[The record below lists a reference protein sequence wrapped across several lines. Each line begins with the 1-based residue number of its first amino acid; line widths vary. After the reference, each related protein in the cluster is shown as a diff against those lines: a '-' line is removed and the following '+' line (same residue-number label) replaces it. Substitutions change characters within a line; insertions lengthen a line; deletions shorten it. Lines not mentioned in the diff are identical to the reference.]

1 VISPRPVTKIFSSV
15 SLEVSLIL
23 HLCALPGIIQ
33 EPEARTRVNINN
45 NNINNPRAVE
55 LEATSENKEDV
66 ETSHVVQEVTEM
78 LLEEEEEEG
87 IIQLT
92 SI

>member
-1 VISPRPVTKIFSSV
+1 
-15 SLEVSLIL
+15 
-23 HLCALPGIIQ
+23 
-33 EPEARTRVNINN
+33 
-45 NNINNPRAVE
+45 VE

-66 ETSHVVQEVTEM
+66 ETSHVVQEVTET